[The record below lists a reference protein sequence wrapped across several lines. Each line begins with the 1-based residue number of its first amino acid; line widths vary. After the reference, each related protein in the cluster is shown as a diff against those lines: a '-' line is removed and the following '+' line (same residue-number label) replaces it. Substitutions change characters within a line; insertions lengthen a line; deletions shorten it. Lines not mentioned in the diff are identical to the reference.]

1 MLKFNPDHRPSF
13 EEIEENIDLKL
24 YFNKILQIEE
34 FFDTNDSDDETEQFE
49 KIVK

>member
-24 YFNKILQIEE
+24 YFNKILQIKE
-34 FFDTNDSDDETEQFE
+34 FFDTNDSDDETE
-49 KIVK
+49 